1 MNKLFA
7 KTIFSCLLLLPVV
20 LQAQGRQPN
29 TFALDGAVLAANKNL
44 VTSGNERLKPAYKQL
59 LKDADKALEFG
70 PVSVMEK
77 TQVPPSGN
85 KHDFMSLAPY
95 HWPDPTKPDGLPYI
109 RKDGETNPE
118 VNEYKDK
125 DYLPRLCE
133 SVHVLALAYYFSGN
147 QAYANHAATL
157 LRVWFLDTATRM
169 NPNLN
174 FAQAMK
180 GHNTGRGSGLIDT
193 RHFIKAIDAVCLL
206 KDAPAWKPADQ
217 KGMQQWMAEFLNW
230 MQTSKNG
237 TDEMNAKNNHGVW
250 YDAQRLSMAL
260 FTGNSQV
267 AAQVVAN
274 VEKRIDSQMDDQ
286 GFFPAELA
294 RTMSLHYSVFVMEP
308 LCTLAQMATHAKANL
323 WNYKSPSGKSLQKG
337 FDALQP
343 YITRQKPWTGQQ
355 IREYDYK
362 NVIPLLAYGRQRFG
376 CTGCGAA
383 ITAIGGDNADNLRI
397 HLLTKSDL

>member
-1 MNKLFA
+1 MKKLISVF
-7 KTIFSCLLLLPVV
+7 ILNCLLLLPCMV
-20 LQAQGRQPN
+20 QAQGRYPK
-29 TFALDGAVLAANKNL
+29 TFALDGTVLAANKNL
-44 VTSGNERLKPAYKQL
+44 LTSGSEKLKPAYKQL

-77 TQVPPSGN
+77 KQVPPSGN

-95 HWPDPTKPDGLPYI
+95 HWPDPSKPDGLPYI

-125 DYLPRLCE
+125 EYLPQLCE
-133 SVHVLALAYYFSGN
+133 MVYVLSLAYYFSDN
-147 QAYANHAATL
+147 KVYADHATRL

-193 RHFIKAIDAVCLL
+193 RHFIKAIDAVGLL
-206 KDAPAWKPADQ
+206 AGAKSWTDADQ
-217 KGMQQWMAEFLNW
+217 KGMQQWMADFLNW

-237 TDEMNAKNNHGVW
+237 LEEMQATNNHGVW

-260 FTGNSQV
+260 FTGNNEV
-267 AAQVVAN
+267 ARQVVAN

-286 GFFPAELA
+286 GFFPRELA
-294 RTMSLHYSVFVMEP
+294 RTMSLHYSVFVMDP
-308 LCTLAQMATHAKANL
+308 LCTIAQMATHVKADL
-323 WNYKSPSGKSLQKG
+323 WNYRSPSGKTLKMG

-343 YITRQKPWTGQQ
+343 FITLEKPWTGQQ
-355 IREYDYK
+355 IREYDFK
-362 NVIPLLAYGRQRFG
+362 NVIPLLAHGQLHFG
-376 CTGCGAA
+376 CKSCGAA
-383 ITAIGGDNADNLRI
+383 MARIAGDGAPKLRI
-397 HLLTKSDL
+397 LLTTKSDL